1 MNCDPTLWPLSRNGA
16 RLIALLLLSACSTEP
31 RIPTTVTLNTTSLA
45 FDALG
50 QTQQLTASVTDQ
62 RGDPLD
68 GATVTWSSGAAGI
81 AIVSPTG
88 LVTAQGS
95 GSTQVTATAGA
106 ATALAQVSVTQTAT
120 QLSKISGD
128 GQTGVAGQMLDLPFV
143 VEVRDAGNNPVAG
156 VSVVFEISQ
165 GRGRVDPSSVAT
177 SADGRASARLTTGS
191 VVGES
196 QGVAARIAA
205 TSVSVAFTATTTT
218 GTPATISMAAGNNQH
233 ARTGTLV
240 PVHPAV
246 VVRDA
251 YDNLVPGIPVEFEVI
266 SGGGSVT
273 GASTVTNAAGRAEV
287 GSWTLGSANPNQ
299 LRATAVGTGINW
311 NPVTFIGST
320 APRPYNIEL
329 RFLSAISPS
338 QAEAFTRAEEKW
350 ESLVVGDVYDELMS
364 EGPGSCLD
372 DTPAINERVD
382 DVLIFAS
389 VRPIDGPGNVLGSA
403 GPCWIRVPGFLPL
416 VGVMLFDVDD
426 LDMLEGKG
434 LLEAVFLHEMGHVLG
449 FGSVWSD
456 LDLLVD
462 AAETGGSDPHFTG
475 SRAIAAF
482 NNAGG
487 SGYAGAKV
495 PVETNGGL
503 GTSDVHWRESVLDNE
518 LMTGFLNEGAN
529 PLSAI
534 SVASLGDL
542 GYRVDL
548 SAADGYSFTAALRAA
563 ATVKRLQLKD
573 DVLRLPIRG
582 VDASGRPTRT
592 IRP

>member
-1 MNCDPTLWPLSRNGA
+1 
-16 RLIALLLLSACSTEP
+16 
-31 RIPTTVTLNTTSLA
+31 
-45 FDALG
+45 
-50 QTQQLTASVTDQ
+50 
-62 RGDPLD
+62 
-68 GATVTWSSGAAGI
+68 
-81 AIVSPTG
+81 
-88 LVTAQGS
+88 
-95 GSTQVTATAGA
+95 
-106 ATALAQVSVTQTAT
+106 
-120 QLSKISGD
+120 
-128 GQTGVAGQMLDLPFV
+128 
-143 VEVRDAGNNPVAG
+143 
-156 VSVVFEISQ
+156 
-165 GRGRVDPSSVAT
+165 
-177 SADGRASARLTTGS
+177 
-191 VVGES
+191 
-196 QGVAARIAA
+196 
-205 TSVSVAFTATTTT
+205 
-218 GTPATISMAAGNNQH
+218 
-233 ARTGTLV
+233 
-240 PVHPAV
+240 
-246 VVRDA
+246 
-251 YDNLVPGIPVEFEVI
+251 
-266 SGGGSVT
+266 
-273 GASTVTNAAGRAEV
+273 
-287 GSWTLGSANPNQ
+287 
-299 LRATAVGTGINW
+299 
-311 NPVTFIGST
+311 
-320 APRPYNIEL
+320 
-329 RFLSAISPS
+329 
-338 QAEAFTRAEEKW
+338 
-350 ESLVVGDVYDELMS
+350 
-364 EGPGSCLD
+364 
-372 DTPAINERVD
+372 
-382 DVLIFAS
+382 
-389 VRPIDGPGNVLGSA
+389 
-403 GPCWIRVPGFLPL
+403 
-416 VGVMLFDVDD
+416 MLFDVDD

-563 ATVKRLQLKD
+563 ATGKRLQLKD